1 MRDMEAWQK
10 VAMAAGLSVAPSLL
24 FIGLWRGLMRLRDD
38 ELVERMNDDWE
49 EPYVG
54 PTIVPRS
61 IVPRSEQETPT
72 RVDFVPCGE
81 CGAPNAEGSRYCHE
95 CLSRLA

>member
-1 MRDMEAWQK
+1 MEVWQK
-10 VAMAAGLSVAPSLL
+10 VLMAAGICVAPSLL
-24 FIGLWRGLMRLRDD
+24 FLGLWRGLMRLRDD
-38 ELVERMNDDWE
+38 DLIDRTSDDWN

-61 IVPRSEQETPT
+61 VVPGSDQKVPA
-72 RVDFVPCGE
+72 RVDFVVCDQ

-95 CLSRLA
+95 CLSRV

>member
-1 MRDMEAWQK
+1 MEVWQR
-10 VAMAAGLSVAPSLL
+10 VAMAAALSVLPSVL
-24 FIGLWRGLMRLRDD
+24 FLGLWKGLMRLRDD
-38 ELVERMNDDWE
+38 DLVDRLSDEWD

-54 PTIVPRS
+54 PS
-61 IVPRSEQETPT
+61 IVPRSVVPGKGREVPT

-95 CLSRLA
+95 CLSRVG